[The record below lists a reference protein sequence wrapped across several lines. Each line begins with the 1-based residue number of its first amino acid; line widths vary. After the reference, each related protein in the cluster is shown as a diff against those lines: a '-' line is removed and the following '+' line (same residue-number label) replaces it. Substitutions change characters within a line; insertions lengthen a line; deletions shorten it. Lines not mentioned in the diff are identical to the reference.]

1 MWQVH
6 THHLADSSAVED
18 PILEKS
24 LIFFYLIYTQMPTAM
39 GTRVNTAVWL
49 ETAHQQ
55 NCSFIGGILD
65 T

>member
-1 MWQVH
+1 M
-6 THHLADSSAVED
+6 TGSYSPLSR
-18 PILEKS
+18 
-24 LIFFYLIYTQMPTAM
+24 LISRGRLNPRKEPYIFYLIYTQMPTAM
-39 GTRVNTAVWL
+39 DTRVNTAVWL